1 MDGKNVPVGAISSVA
16 VPCPAGSIGGRSA
29 GGEGFV
35 ACLVDAIPVASR
47 RVAHAAGA
55 GRTGLVEI
63 IAVGLALGKG
73 GGVADGRL
81 AAIPPQREKA
91 RAGGQR
97 RGEIGRAACRER
109 GCQDG

>member
-1 MDGKNVPVGAISSVA
+1 MRISDWSSDVCSSDLAIGSVA
-16 VPCPAGSIGGRSA
+16 VPCPPGSIGGRIA
-29 GGEGFV
+29 RGEGFV

-81 AAIPPQREKA
+81 AAIPPQRDK
-91 RAGGQR
+91 
-97 RGEIGRAACRER
+97 IGRAHV
-109 GCQDG
+109 